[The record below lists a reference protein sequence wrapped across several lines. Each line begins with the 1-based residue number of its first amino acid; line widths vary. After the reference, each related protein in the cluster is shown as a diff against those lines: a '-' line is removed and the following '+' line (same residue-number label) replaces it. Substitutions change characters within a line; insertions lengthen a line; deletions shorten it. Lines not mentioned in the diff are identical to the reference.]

1 MDNRQQTDTGDTL
14 TIPEM
19 TSLMRDDLARLIG
32 AEAAF
37 ADHEAAWTALETTD
51 RIRADDS
58 LEHRTAAEAVRVAL
72 LAQARPDYEAAARA
86 AEGAA
91 SAAERNARRILA
103 QVGEDRTTLP
113 LTEITAASAMAPL
126 IERDAERLSLPR
138 IATEIRT
145 AVATGDD
152 ASMYVWSRAIAPR
165 LATRPPGEE
174 HPDDARA
181 RSELARLQ
189 SQIREKLRDRTFD
202 PIRQQADRVLERT
215 WSIRAKAGKT
225 RQRLAGPVKTTA
237 GETKVPWPQDV
248 AR

>member
-1 MDNRQQTDTGDTL
+1 MDRQQTDSGDML
-14 TIPEM
+14 TIEQM
-19 TSLMRDDLARLIG
+19 TALMRNDLARLIG

-37 ADHEAAWTALETTD
+37 ADQEAAWTALETTD

-58 LEHRTAAEAVRVAL
+58 PEHRAAAEAIRLAL
-72 LAQARPDYEAAARA
+72 RAQARPAYEAAARA

-91 SAAERNARRILA
+91 SAADHNTRRILA
-103 QVGEDRTTLP
+103 QVTEDRITLP
-113 LTEITAASAMAPL
+113 LTAIPTASALAPL
-126 IERDAERLSLPR
+126 IERDATRLSLPR
-138 IATEIRT
+138 IATEVRA

-152 ASMYVWSRAIAPR
+152 AAMYCWSRAIAPR

-189 SQIREKLRDRTFD
+189 SQIREKLRDTTFD
-202 PIRQQADRVLERT
+202 PVRQEADKVLERA
-215 WSIRAKAGKT
+215 WSIRSVASRG

-237 GETKVPWPQDV
+237 GETKVPWP
-248 AR
+248 AA